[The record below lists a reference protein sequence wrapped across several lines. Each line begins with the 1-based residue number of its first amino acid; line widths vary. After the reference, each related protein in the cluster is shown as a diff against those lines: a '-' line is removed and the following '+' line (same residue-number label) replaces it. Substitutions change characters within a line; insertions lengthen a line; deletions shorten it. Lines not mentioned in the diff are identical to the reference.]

1 MAWEYCCSTENQYP
15 TWKLSASCFG
25 FFKWKN
31 QNNAGSNECGQSLPV
46 PKLTVLCKKTQKKLV
61 SKVGDLANEKKQNNY
76 ELEGQTR
83 AKTPVNIGITFNR
96 WPDKG
101 DRRDV
106 RVALFLLDM

>member
-1 MAWEYCCSTENQYP
+1 M
-15 TWKLSASCFG
+15 
-25 FFKWKN
+25 
-31 QNNAGSNECGQSLPV
+31 
-46 PKLTVLCKKTQKKLV
+46 KKT
-61 SKVGDLANEKKQNNY
+61 KQNNY
-76 ELEGQTR
+76 ELEEQRR